1 MRDASRAA
9 RGESTL
15 DAREMV
21 KVAAF
26 SVALVSYVFLI
37 GWMVTWVRLSAAR
50 LPVDASLPVIDDKTV
65 FTTGLRTVLLVA
77 VVFAAMC
84 AVAYLTHAWTWTKRA
99 PEWHAVVTLGRAKA
113 ARDRDVKPEG
123 SWKSEFSKPTLSALK
138 PDPPPTIR
146 HPDPIGDPFVRVLA
160 GFNVVVLGAA
170 LGLAGARIIQPL
182 IEQIAELEPGRWWTL
197 LAPWAV
203 LSAVAIWIFTLI
215 GPLRGGRWIH
225 AILWAIV
232 IAVALLSTA
241 PLGLLILTWAGI
253 ATLGRL
259 FGRRH
264 SRPSSKVEFV
274 LSPMPWILLT
284 IYALVGL
291 AYYAVPPVSF
301 SHAVVTTAS
310 GTTRSGGYLART
322 GSGVYLVSCTPLA
335 DATSTDEAVT
345 VIPAG
350 DVRGVVTGG
359 PAFSVGSGRPPSLPT
374 VALHAFGIEA
384 STPTWIHPELRATRA
399 TCAGSPLPPPS
410 TGYEAP
416 QLGAGVIA
424 GSAPPG
430 GSANDGEAPIEQ
442 TTRGIAQL
450 ARRFQPTVLVT
461 VADRFWP
468 VSVGAVLADLGSG
481 GKQTCLHRASQTG
494 CAFKL
499 ADVQRQGSSSD
510 DYLRYPPALNTDPTG
525 QFNAFVR
532 GQVGVQTAVP
542 ALHRWLR
549 DPGLLNVW
557 NTAQVYFYYAGLAR
571 PSGWPVPNRDIPDGR
586 LIALQ
591 YWFFYPYNYYPTAT
605 TADLM
610 NDAPLAADVVN
621 TDLHQGDWEHITV
634 LVDPKTKTA
643 KWVYMARHSHEGQY
657 FSWNSPQLS
666 FDQGHLVV
674 QAAFGGHPS
683 YDAHCGAR
691 LRFIHP
697 LDGRVSD
704 WVVCGSGRFAFRA
717 ATTPLVDIATARW
730 ACWEGHFGVASAT
743 ELSHAKQGEG
753 TIQRAIDANY
763 YVAGPRSPLWQAENG
778 RLAADGAAKDTGFC
792 ANNDDPTAPE
802 QAAIRSGL
810 GALSPVR
817 EQTVGKRVGRTPK

>member
-1 MRDASRAA
+1 
-9 RGESTL
+9 
-15 DAREMV
+15 MV

-26 SVALVSYVFLI
+26 SVALVGYVFLI

-50 LPVDASLPVIDDKTV
+50 LPVDASLPLVDDKIV
-65 FTTGLRTVLLVA
+65 FTTGLRTVLLMA

-99 PEWHAVVTLGRAKA
+99 PEWHAVVSSGRAKA
-113 ARDRDVKPEG
+113 AADPTLNPPGQQIFKFPKPRI
-123 SWKSEFSKPTLSALK
+123 KLTTPKLSALK
-138 PDPPPTIR
+138 PQGPPTDL

-170 LGLAGARIIQPL
+170 FGLAGARIIQPL
-182 IEQIAELEPGRWWTL
+182 IEQIGEIEPGQWWSL
-197 LAPWAV
+197 LAPWGV

-225 AILWAIV
+225 TILWAVV
-232 IAVALLSTA
+232 IAVAMLSTA

-264 SRPSSKVEFV
+264 SRPRSKVEFV

-301 SHAVVTTAS
+301 SDAVVTTAS
-310 GTTRSGGYLART
+310 GTMRSGGYLART
-322 GSGVYLVSCTPLA
+322 GAGVYLVSCTPLA
-335 DATSTDEAVT
+335 DATSTDEAVS

-350 DVRGVVTGG
+350 DVRGVLTGG
-359 PAFSVGSGRPPSLPT
+359 PTFSVDSGRPPSLPT
-374 VALHAFGIEA
+374 LALHAFGIEA
-384 STPTWIHPELRATRA
+384 STPTWIQPQLRATRA
-399 TCAGSPLPPPS
+399 TCAGSQPPS
-410 TGYEAP
+410 PSVGYEAP
-416 QLGAGVIA
+416 QLGLGVIA
-424 GSAPPG
+424 GSPPPG
-430 GSANDGEAPIEQ
+430 ASANDGEAPIEQ

-450 ARRFQPTVLVT
+450 ARRFQPTLLVT

-468 VSVGAVLADLGSG
+468 VSVGALLADLGSG
-481 GKQTCLHRASQTG
+481 GKQTCLHRALQKA
-494 CAFKL
+494 CALSAPKL
-499 ADVQRQGSSSD
+499 TDLQPQGSNPD
-510 DYLRYPPALNTDPTG
+510 DFLQFPPGLDPDPTG

-532 GQVGVQTAVP
+532 GQQGVQTAVP
-542 ALHRWLR
+542 TLHGWLR

-557 NTAQVYFYYAGLAR
+557 NSAQVYFYDAGRAH
-571 PSGWPVPNRDIPDGR
+571 PSSWPVPNKQIPDGR

-657 FSWNSPQLS
+657 FSWNSPRLS
-666 FDQGHLVV
+666 FDQGHVVV

-691 LRFIHP
+691 LRFIPP

-717 ATTPLVDIATARW
+717 ATTPLVDIATAPW
-730 ACWEGHFGVASAT
+730 ACWKGHFGVASAT

-792 ANNDDPTAPE
+792 ANNGDPRAPG

-810 GALSPVR
+810 GSLAPGLVH
-817 EQTVGKRVGRTPK
+817 TVGNRAGRPPK